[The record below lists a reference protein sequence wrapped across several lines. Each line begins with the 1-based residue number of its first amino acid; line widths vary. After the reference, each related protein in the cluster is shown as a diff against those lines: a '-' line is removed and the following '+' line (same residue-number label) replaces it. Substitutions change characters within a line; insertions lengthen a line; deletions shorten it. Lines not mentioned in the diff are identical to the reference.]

1 MYYST
6 LTNHQAVDHV
16 ATLISNLSHAA
27 ASLSEV
33 ANDGGLQLLGRC
45 IAASRDANILERCA
59 IGLYVHLFVVL
70 VTIHL

>member
-59 IGLYVHLFVVL
+59 IGLYVNLFVVL